1 MQFIDL
7 KAQQKEIRAK
17 INQRINKILDHGKYI
32 MGPEVYELE
41 DRLADYVN
49 AKHCITCSSGT
60 DALLIP
66 CADGILFLTNI
77 WFPFHGL

>member
-7 KAQQKEIRAK
+7 KAQQKHIRDK
-17 INQRINKILDHGKYI
+17 IDQRIKKILDHGQYI
-32 MGPEVYELE
+32 MGPEVDELE
-41 DRLADYVN
+41 EKLSDYVN

-66 CADGILFLTNI
+66 LMAMKI
-77 WFPFHGL
+77 